1 MKSFRFIKIEP
12 IIAFI
17 LLMLLLPF
25 LLLVALIIK
34 IETRGNVLFWS
45 RRYGKRKKLF
55 FMPKFRSMVTN
66 TPIAST
72 QTLKEPE
79 QYITK
84 VGNFIRKTSIDE
96 IPQLW
101 SIIMGKMSF
110 IGPRPLL
117 YTEKKLLSEREKFN
131 GNNLNPGIT
140 GWAQVNGRDNNSPK
154 KKIEYEKYY
163 LENKSI
169 NLDIKILLKT
179 ITIFFNFKNI
189 AH

>member
-1 MKSFRFIKIEP
+1 MKLFRFIKIEP

-17 LLMLLLPF
+17 LLILLLPF

-34 IETRGNVLFWS
+34 IDTRGNVLFWS

-55 FMPKFRSMVTN
+55 FMPKFRSMVTD

-72 QTLKEPE
+72 QTLKKPE

-84 VGNFIRKTSIDE
+84 VGSFIRKTSIDE

-101 SIIMGKMSF
+101 SIVMGKMSF

-154 KKIEYEKYY
+154 KKLNTK
-163 LENKSI
+163 
-169 NLDIKILLKT
+169 
-179 ITIFFNFKNI
+179 NFT
-189 AH
+189 

>member
-1 MKSFRFIKIEP
+1 MKLFKFIKIEP
-12 IIAFI
+12 MVALV
-17 LLMLLLPF
+17 LLTLLLPF
-25 LLLVALIIK
+25 LLLIALIIK
-34 IETRGNVLFWS
+34 IETRGNILFWS
-45 RRYGKRKKLF
+45 RRYGKKKILF
-55 FMPKFRSMVTN
+55 LMPKFRSMVTY

-79 QYITK
+79 RYITK
-84 VGNFIRKTSIDE
+84 VGRFIRKTSIDE

-140 GWAQVNGRDNNSPK
+140 GWAQVNGRDNNNTK
-154 KKIEYEKYY
+154 KKIEHEKFY
-163 LENKSI
+163 LDNRSI
-169 NLDIKILLKT
+169 NLDIKIILKT
-179 ITIFFNFKNI
+179 ITIIFNFKNI